1 MAKWALSKKS
11 NQRLITEQNIFNIDR
26 QSVVSELQKFKALN
40 DIHDREKLDRSSK
53 YEEYY
58 DEILRR
64 KYEGGTRDW
73 NRHDFDQAPTFFKI
87 DNYVDKKSSKL
98 RSSEK

>member
-1 MAKWALSKKS
+1 MSKKS
-11 NQRLITEQNIFNIDR
+11 NQKLVTDQNIFNIDR
-26 QSVVSELQKFKALN
+26 QAVVSQLDKFKTLN
-40 DIHDREKLDRSSK
+40 SIHDQEKLDRSSK

-73 NRHDFDQAPTFFKI
+73 NRQDYDQAPTFFKI
-87 DNYVDKKSSKL
+87 DNYTDQTNTKARASNK
-98 RSSEK
+98 